1 LEVFVQE
8 HQFELQVG
16 DTLQVG
22 DYTVMVV
29 DIDGDEVSV
38 RIDPAEFLDEV
49 TVADGVVS
57 TDS

>member
-1 LEVFVQE
+1 VQE
-8 HQFELQVG
+8 YEFELQVG

-22 DYTVMVV
+22 DYTVTVV

-49 TVADGVVS
+49 TITDGVVS
-57 TDS
+57 TDG

>member
-1 LEVFVQE
+1 VQE
-8 HQFELQVG
+8 HEFELQVG

-38 RIDPAEFLDEV
+38 RIDPAEFLDVV
-49 TVADGVVS
+49 TIEDGVVT
-57 TDS
+57 TDGCA

>member
-1 LEVFVQE
+1 MQE
-8 HQFELQVG
+8 HEFELQVG

-49 TVADGVVS
+49 TIEEGVVS
-57 TDS
+57 TDG

>member
-1 LEVFVQE
+1 VQDHE
-8 HQFELQVG
+8 FDLQVG

-22 DYTVMVV
+22 DYTVTVV

-38 RIDPAEFLDEV
+38 RIDPVEFLDQISIE
-49 TVADGVVS
+49 DGVVT